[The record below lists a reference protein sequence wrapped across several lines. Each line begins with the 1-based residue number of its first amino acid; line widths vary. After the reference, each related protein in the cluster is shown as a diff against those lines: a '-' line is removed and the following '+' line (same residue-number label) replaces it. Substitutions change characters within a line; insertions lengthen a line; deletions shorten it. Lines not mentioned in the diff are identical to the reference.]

1 VPIHIALVVISA
13 VLAIQSAVTVY
24 LMLYGWNRGSSRGE
38 RASVPNI
45 AASHRFS
52 ILLPARHES
61 DVIAHTIER
70 IAAIDYPA
78 DYFELLV
85 VCEAGDAQTIAA
97 AVAAFQGQ
105 PNLDAVMVTFD
116 DGPISKPHGLNK
128 GLASARFDTIMV
140 VDAEDD
146 VHPEILQ
153 AANAVLVHT
162 KADIVQGP
170 VQLVDHGSRWFSQLN
185 CLEYFFWFRSRMIFH
200 ALSNVIPL
208 AGNTVFF
215 RRRVLDMLGGWDES
229 CLREDADVGIRAS
242 ALGAKTAVIAEPDL
256 ATREETPSTVDG
268 LLRQRTRW
276 HQGFLQILRKGDWLS
291 LPGVR
296 RRSIAAATLSFPLFA
311 ALVTLLW
318 PMALL
323 GYLLLD
329 VPVWMAMFAALPFYG
344 LLAQLA
350 FSLYGLLEMRGQF
363 EMRVG
368 PKQVLWFV
376 LGYIPFQWLIGWS
389 ALRAIG
395 RELRGVA
402 NWEKTAHTG
411 THRVPAAPQPASQ
424 PAVAAPAMS
433 ATAVPNPAPAAPTA
447 APATTSRPA
456 FGPASPVA
464 SRPVANG
471 LKRARTA

>member
-1 VPIHIALVVISA
+1 MPIHSALVFISA
-13 VLAIQSAVTVY
+13 VLAVQSAVTVY

-45 AASHRFS
+45 APKHRFS

-78 DYFELLV
+78 DAFELLV
-85 VCEAGDAQTIAA
+85 ICEAGDTATIDAA
-97 AVAAFQGQ
+97 
-105 PNLDAVMVTFD
+105 LDAFHDQPSLDAALVTFS

-128 GLASARFDTIMV
+128 GLAAARFDTIMV

-162 KADIVQGP
+162 RADIVQGP

-185 CLEYFFWFRSRMIFH
+185 CLEYYFWFRSRMIFH

-215 RRRVLDMLGGWDES
+215 RRRVLDMLGGWDEH
-229 CLREDADVGIRAS
+229 CLTEDADVGIRAS
-242 ALGAKTAVIAEPDL
+242 ALGAKTAVLAEPDL
-256 ATREETPSTVDG
+256 ATREETPATVDA

-276 HQGFLQILRKGDWLS
+276 HQGFLQILRKGDWLG

-329 VPVWMAMFAALPFYG
+329 VPVWMAMFASLPFYG
-344 LLAQLA
+344 LLAQLG
-350 FSLYGLLEMRGQF
+350 FSLYGLIEMRKQF
-363 EMRVG
+363 GIRVG
-368 PKQVLWFV
+368 MKQVLWFV
-376 LGYIPFQWLIGWS
+376 IGYIPFQWLIGWS
-389 ALRAIG
+389 AIRAIG

-411 THRVPAAPQPASQ
+411 THRAPVPQPAATAAVAPQPAAMTP
-424 PAVAAPAMS
+424 PATPQAPAHQPS
-433 ATAVPNPAPAAPTA
+433 RTPALEPAAPLA
-447 APATTSRPA
+447 RRPA
-456 FGPASPVA
+456 GA
-464 SRPVANG
+464 G
-471 LKRARTA
+471 MKRARIA